1 MNLFSKKNIKQGYE
15 DSKMKIDLEESDT
28 KMYIVLDKD
37 SKTYDGFQ
45 FKFGQWNEKLDN
57 VGLHVYKNKPYY
69 FCIPYIP
76 NNTYLVEEVEGLL
89 RENFNEAQYKRV
101 KIPLQPLSLYDL
113 LGEDKKGFS
122 KEHLHNADFS
132 EANLSKA
139 DLSGADLRNANLSK
153 ANLLEANLSKANL
166 LGADLSGAKLYGA
179 CFLGAHE
186 VKNNPYL
193 SIKQQTEAH
202 C

>member
-69 FCIPYIP
+69 FCIPYMP

-139 DLSGADLRNANLSK
+139 
-153 ANLLEANLSKANL
+153 NL